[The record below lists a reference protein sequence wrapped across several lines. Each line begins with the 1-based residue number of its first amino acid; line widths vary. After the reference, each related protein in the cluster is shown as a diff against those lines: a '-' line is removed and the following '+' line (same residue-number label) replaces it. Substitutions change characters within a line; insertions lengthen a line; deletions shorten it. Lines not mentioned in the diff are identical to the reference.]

1 MATSD
6 QKSIPQVLQELWEM
20 LQAYA
25 KQETVD
31 PLKNLGRYL
40 GFGVG
45 GSLLL
50 GFGVVLVGIGMLR
63 GFQTQTD
70 VFHGAWSW
78 VPYLL
83 VLALLTAVVAFSALQ
98 IKKASDRKP

>member
-1 MATSD
+1 MASSD
-6 QKSIPQVLQELWEM
+6 QKSIPQVLQELWEL

-40 GFGVG
+40 AFGVS

-50 GFGVVLVGIGMLR
+50 GFGVFLIGLGVLR

-78 VPYLL
+78 VPYLIVLFLL
-83 VLALLTAVVAFSALQ
+83 VVVIGFSALQ
-98 IKKASDRKP
+98 IKKASDRRP